1 MQKIYRKLTKNQIE
15 RGIIFTS
22 CLSETKSDEYGDAT
36 IHEVFKDAD
45 DIPETIRRL
54 KDDKFFNN
62 SQWSYN
68 IIRD

>member
-1 MQKIYRKLTKNQIE
+1 MIKIHRKLTKEQIKQDV
-15 RGIIFTS
+15 IFTS
-22 CLSETKSDEYGDAT
+22 CLSETKTEGKNDF
-36 IHEVFKDAD
+36 IHKVLKDAD